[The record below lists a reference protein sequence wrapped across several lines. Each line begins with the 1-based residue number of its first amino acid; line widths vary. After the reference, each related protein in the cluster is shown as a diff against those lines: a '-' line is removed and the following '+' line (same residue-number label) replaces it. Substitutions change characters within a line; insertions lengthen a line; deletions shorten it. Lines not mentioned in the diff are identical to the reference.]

1 MMSVF
6 DYVFFGLAGFLYVIG
21 EYKLAF
27 WICSLAIINHA
38 GAAVRAIFD
47 PDWYARKRLE
57 ARLPIDLFDS
67 GIKQL
72 LLVKLIVIGI
82 LSWAAWR
89 AGKHAGYF

>member
-47 PDWYARKRLE
+47 PDWYARKRRE
-57 ARLPIDLFDS
+57 
-67 GIKQL
+67 
-72 LLVKLIVIGI
+72 
-82 LSWAAWR
+82 
-89 AGKHAGYF
+89 